1 MSPVASAT
9 EIKMTPTSAP
19 GIPASAEIR
28 RLIAAE
34 LRELVDIRHDL
45 HRHPELS
52 MHERRTSQVVQ
63 KELARLGI
71 SFKAGLGGGT
81 GVVAHLPAT
90 NNSSD
95 KAIAFRADMDALPI
109 QEQTGVPWSSVTPGV
124 MHACGHDGH
133 TTILLGAARV
143 LSKLAN
149 RPRPVTFV
157 FQPAE
162 EHGGG
167 GDIMCREGVMAGGA
181 ADQHGGGLGPAVREI
196 YGLHGWPQ
204 LPLGTV
210 ATRVGPLMA
219 AVDDFVVTIRGTQ
232 CHGAYPHLGAD
243 SILATAQIVTALQS
257 IASRNVGPLDSVVVT
272 VGQINAGTANNII
285 PETCTIVGTVRTLK
299 NDTKVLAKRR
309 FFEIVESTAKAMGC
323 VAEIDWQEGY
333 PVTENNEQATEHF
346 LALARKVIGPARVIR
361 AEHPT
366 MGGEDFSF
374 YGKHVPAC
382 FFFMGLNPR
391 IAGLSKASGG
401 SAEGTFPSLHQPTFD
416 FNDDAIPTG
425 IELFCSLALSEDAV

>member
-1 MSPVASAT
+1 
-9 EIKMTPTSAP
+9 
-19 GIPASAEIR
+19 
-28 RLIAAE
+28 
-34 LRELVDIRHDL
+34 
-45 HRHPELS
+45 

-63 KELARLGI
+63 KELTRLGI
-71 SFKAGLGGGT
+71 AFKAGLGGGT
-81 GVVAHLPAT
+81 GVVAHLAAT
-90 NNSSD
+90 VKGEH

-109 QEQTGVPWSSVTPGV
+109 QEQTGAAWASQTPGV

-133 TTILLGAARV
+133 TTILLGTARI
-143 LSKLAN
+143 LAGLKH

-167 GDIMCREGVMAGGA
+167 GDIMCREGIMEGGVAGK
-181 ADQHGGGLGPAVREI
+181 HGGGLGPAVSEI
-196 YGLHGWPQ
+196 FGLHGWPQ

-219 AVDDFVVTIRGTQ
+219 AVDDFVVTFRGTQ

-243 SILATAQIVTALQS
+243 PIVAAAQTVTALQT

-299 NDTKVLAKRR
+299 NDTKAIAKKR
-309 FFEIVESTAKAMGC
+309 FFEIVEGTAKAMGC

-333 PVTENNEQATEHF
+333 PVTENNERSTEHF
-346 LALARKVIGPARVIR
+346 LALAKRVLGPSRVIR

-382 FFFMGLNPR
+382 FFFMGLNPN
-391 IAGLSKASGG
+391 ISGMSKASGG
-401 SAEGTFPSLHQPTFD
+401 NADGKFPSLHQPTFD

-425 IELFCSLALSEDAV
+425 IELFCSLALDEGGI

>member
-1 MSPVASAT
+1 
-9 EIKMTPTSAP
+9 MTPSSAP
-19 GIPASAEIR
+19 GLPASAEIR
-28 RLIAAE
+28 RLIDAE
-34 LRELVDIRHDL
+34 LRALVEMRHDL

-63 KELARLGI
+63 KELSRLGI
-71 SFKAGLGGGT
+71 AFKAGLGGGT

-90 NNSSD
+90 QGGTG

-109 QEQTGVPWSSVTPGV
+109 QEQTGVAWESQTPGV

-133 TTILLGAARV
+133 TTMLLGAARV
-143 LSKLAN
+143 LSKIAH

-167 GDIMCREGVMAGGA
+167 GDIMCREGVMAGGTPE
-181 ADQHGGGLGPAVREI
+181 QHGGGLGPAVGEI

-219 AVDDFVVTIRGTQ
+219 AVDDFVVTVRGTQ

-243 SILATAQIVTALQS
+243 PIVATAQIITALQS

-272 VGQINAGTANNII
+272 VGQVNAGTANNII
-285 PETCTIVGTVRTLK
+285 PETCTFIGTVRTLK

-309 FFEIVESTAKAMGC
+309 FFEIVEGVAAGLGC
-323 VAEIDWQEGY
+323 QAEIDWQEGY
-333 PVTENNEQATEHF
+333 PVTENNERATERL
-346 LALARKVIGPARVIR
+346 LALARRVLGPARVIR

-374 YGKHVPAC
+374 YGRHVPAC
-382 FFFMGLNPR
+382 FFFLGLNPS

-401 SAEGTFPSLHQPTFD
+401 NADGKFPSLHQPTFD
-416 FNDDAIPTG
+416 FNDEAIPTG
-425 IELFCSLALSEDAV
+425 VELFCSLALDETGI